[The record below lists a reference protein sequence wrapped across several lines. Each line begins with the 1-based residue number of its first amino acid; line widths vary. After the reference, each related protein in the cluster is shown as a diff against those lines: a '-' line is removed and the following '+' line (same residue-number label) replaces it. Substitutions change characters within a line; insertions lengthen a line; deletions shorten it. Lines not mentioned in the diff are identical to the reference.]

1 MAGMDD
7 LLALWGRKGRWD
19 VSANCLPGP
28 VVVVADVAD
37 AVPAPTV
44 ADAAAAGSDELTV
57 LFHRLADGDERA
69 FGEFYDLTV
78 PRVFAVIVCL
88 VGEGAEAEGLLAA
101 TYLRLWETA
110 ALSPVVSGQE
120 LVWVLQLMF
129 RCRADLGVT
138 NEN

>member
-1 MAGMDD
+1 M
-7 LLALWGRKGRWD
+7 
-19 VSANCLPGP
+19 
-28 VVVVADVAD
+28 
-37 AVPAPTV
+37 
-44 ADAAAAGSDELTV
+44 
-57 LFHRLADGDERA
+57 FHRLADGDERA

-78 PRVFAVIVCL
+78 PRVFAVIVGL

>member
-1 MAGMDD
+1 MDD

-19 VSANCLPGP
+19 VSANCVPGP
-28 VVVVADVAD
+28 AVVVADGAGEVPIPAETVVVAEESNGL
-37 AVPAPTV
+37 A
-44 ADAAAAGSDELTV
+44 V

-69 FGEFYDLTV
+69 FGEFYDLTA
-78 PRVFAVIVCL
+78 PKVFAVIVGL
-88 VGEGAEAEGLLAA
+88 VGEGDEADELLAG
-101 TYLRLWETA
+101 TYLRLWESA

-129 RCRADLGVT
+129 QCRADQGAP